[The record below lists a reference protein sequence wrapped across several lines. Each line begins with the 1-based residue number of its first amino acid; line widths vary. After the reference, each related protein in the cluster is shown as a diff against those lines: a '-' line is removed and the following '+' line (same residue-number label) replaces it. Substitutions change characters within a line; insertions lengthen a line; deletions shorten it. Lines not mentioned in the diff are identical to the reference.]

1 MSPRSYLKL
10 LLRNNNPH
18 YYAGHPHSRPAS
30 RMYVA
35 YRSRNTKPEVKL
47 RKELSRL
54 GYRYRLNVK
63 GLDGS
68 SDIVLAK
75 YRTCIFVNGCFWH
88 GYKGCPIFVLHK
100 TNVEF
105 RLAKIENNRERDLRD
120 YTFWESR
127 GWRVIVVWECK
138 LAKADF
144 RHTVSEN

>member
-35 YRSRNTKPEVKL
+35 YPVQKHETGSETAQGVVQARIQIPPQRKGIGRKSR
-47 RKELSRL
+47 
-54 GYRYRLNVK
+54 Y
-63 GLDGS
+63 S
-68 SDIVLAK
+68 SGEIPNMHF
-75 YRTCIFVNGCFWH
+75 CEGCFWH

-105 RLAKIENNRERDLRD
+105 WLAKIENNRERDLRD

-127 GWRVIVVWECK
+127 GWRVIVVWECEM
-138 LAKADF
+138 AKADF
-144 RHTVSEN
+144 RHTVSEI